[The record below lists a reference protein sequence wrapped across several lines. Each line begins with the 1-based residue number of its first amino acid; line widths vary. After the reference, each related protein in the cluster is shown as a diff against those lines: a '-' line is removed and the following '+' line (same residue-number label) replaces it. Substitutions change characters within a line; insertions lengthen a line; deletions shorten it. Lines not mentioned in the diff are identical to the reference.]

1 MPNQTFKLLLKN
13 PNFVRLWT
21 SQLLSQLTVNLVNFL
36 MLTRIFAATHSTIA
50 VSLIWIAW
58 SLPALLFGPFSGSL
72 VDSFSRRRM
81 MLVTNLLQAVTVA
94 SYLLLK
100 DHVFAIYFVVFT
112 YSFFDQLYLPSQ
124 QAALPGLIDKKLLS
138 AANGIFLLTQQ
149 ASFLV
154 GMGLGGIF
162 LSLFGPLF
170 AIVVSSVA
178 LVIAAVA
185 VFYLPHDSPRT
196 PAWEKSL
203 DQFISDFR
211 NGFSFVKNHRSVL
224 LPLVLIVGFQIFVSI
239 IAIILPSYTRDS
251 LHLDLNH
258 AGVTLLVPASLGALF
273 FTRSLPRL
281 LQKHRKKSLVQT
293 GFLVSAISLAL
304 LASLPI
310 WPFGRIPA
318 SILIAV
324 GLGMSLTA
332 IMVPAQ
338 TLLQEKTPTW
348 LRGRV
353 YGSLGFLMTVA
364 TSLPLIASAAVTD
377 LFGPSFV
384 LALLA
389 FFLFGI
395 FIFIYRRGDYV
406 LANGL
411 GL

>member
-1 MPNQTFKLLLKN
+1 M
-13 PNFVRLWT
+13 
-21 SQLLSQLTVNLVNFL
+21 SQLTVNLVNFL
-36 MLTRIFAATHSTIA
+36 LLTRVFASTGSTIA
-50 VSLIWIAW
+50 VSLIWVAW

-72 VDSFSRRRM
+72 VDSFSRRRVM
-81 MLVTNLLQAVTVA
+81 FVTNLLQACTVA
-94 SYLLLK
+94 SYFLLK
-100 DHVFAIYFVVFT
+100 NHVFAIYFVVFT
-112 YSFFDQLYLPSQ
+112 YSLFDQLYIPSQ

-162 LSLFGPLF
+162 LSLFGPMF
-170 AIVVSSVA
+170 AIIVSSLA
-178 LVIAAVA
+178 LLIAAVA
-185 VFYLPHDSPRT
+185 VFYLPPDSPRT

-203 DQFISDFR
+203 DQFIGDFR
-211 NGFSFVKNHRSVL
+211 HGFSFVKNHRSVL
-224 LPLVLIVGFQIFVSI
+224 LPLALIVGFQIFISI

-258 AGVTLLVPASLGALF
+258 AGITLLVPASLAALL

-281 LQKHRKKSLVQT
+281 LHLHRKKTLVQT
-293 GFLVSAISLAL
+293 GFLVSSVSLAL

-310 WPFGRIPA
+310 WPAGRLPA

-332 IMVPAQ
+332 IMVPTQ
-338 TLLQEKTPTW
+338 TLLQEKTPPW
-348 LRGRV
+348 FRGRV

-364 TSLPLIASAAVTD
+364 TSLPLIAAAAVTD
-377 LFGPSFV
+377 LFGPSSI
-384 LALLA
+384 LSLLA
-389 FFLFGI
+389 ILLFGT
-395 FIFIYRRGDYV
+395 FILIYRRGDYV

-411 GL
+411 GF